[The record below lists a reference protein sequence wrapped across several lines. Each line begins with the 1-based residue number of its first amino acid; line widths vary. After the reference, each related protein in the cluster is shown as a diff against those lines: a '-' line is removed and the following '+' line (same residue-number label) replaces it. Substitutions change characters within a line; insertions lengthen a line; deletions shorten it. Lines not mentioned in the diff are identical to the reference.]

1 MRACGLMYKALDR
14 LVLMYGSDSWVMT
27 EAILQV
33 LEDVHHQVYRPITVI
48 TATRGVGREWE
59 YPPVV
64 AALEASGLNPIMDY
78 IRRRQSTIAE
88 NFAFRPVY
96 KICVKA
102 GRKPGTSQRVKWWY
116 QDVVNEPD

>member
-1 MRACGLMYKALDR
+1 MDYGDYGDTWVGQGL
-14 LVLMYGSDSWVMT
+14 G
-27 EAILQV
+27 I
-33 LEDVHHQVYRPITVI
+33 
-48 TATRGVGREWE
+48 
-59 YPPVV
+59 PPVV
-64 AALEASGLNPIMDY
+64 VALEAAVLNSIMDY